1 MLLVAWC
8 VSTRS
13 LAEGLFAGS
22 VLSKDTASAFVALGA
37 FMLLILVLLRRTR
50 TGSAPPEPRRR
61 PKTLR
66 EKREEKERE
75 SPKQPLRGEAEK
87 LLVELEE
94 FGREIEGRLETRIRY
109 LSRLLT
115 EADRAIER
123 LNAAL
128 EAASQRASGEAAEA
142 PRDSGA
148 GGVRER
154 ILSLST
160 EGRDPEEI
168 AKELGVPK
176 GEVELVLGLAGKAAE
191 RPKSG

>member
-8 VSTRS
+8 VS
-13 LAEGLFAGS
+13 LAARPFEGAI
-22 VLSKDTASAFVALGA
+22 LSKDTAPAFVALRA

-50 TGSAPPEPRRR
+50 TGISAPEPRRR

-75 SPKQPLRGEAEK
+75 VPKQPLRGEAEK

-115 EADRAIER
+115 EADRTIER

-128 EAASQRASGEAAEA
+128 EAASQRVPEEPKTSLRNTAE
-142 PRDSGA
+142 GL
-148 GGVRER
+148 RER
-154 ILSLST
+154 ILSLSG
-160 EGRDPEEI
+160 EGRNPGEI
-168 AKELGVPK
+168 ARELGLPK

-191 RPKSG
+191 KPKSG